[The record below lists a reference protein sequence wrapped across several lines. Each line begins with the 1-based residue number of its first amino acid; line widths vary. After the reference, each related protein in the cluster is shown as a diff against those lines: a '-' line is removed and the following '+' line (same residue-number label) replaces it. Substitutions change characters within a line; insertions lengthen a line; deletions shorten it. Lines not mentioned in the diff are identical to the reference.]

1 MGFQK
6 IVHKKIGRG
15 MGSVYNSRS
24 LSASLKSF
32 SLQSLWKTGLW
43 LLDLHWKAFITSFAL
58 LQKLSDLSESSQSIY
73 TRPNIMQRIKVL
85 ERKRAKKKGGNIC
98 WKYAGKKEEENS
110 LFFLT
115 KKVAKPYVCKEKSQT
130 RWQNML
136 EKNLPH
142 KKSWQNLTCVK
153 KRAKKGGKM
162 C

>member
-73 TRPNIMQRIKVL
+73 TRPNTMQRIKL
-85 ERKRAKKKGGNIC
+85 C
-98 WKYAGKKEEENS
+98 WKEREKSLK
-110 LFFLT
+110 LFFFLS
-115 KKVAKPYVCKEKSQT
+115 K
-130 RWQNML
+130 R
-136 EKNLPH
+136 
-142 KKSWQNLTCVK
+142 WQNLTCVACWCMGALIGNQMTCTDWQTNSVSWIYTQTH
-153 KRAKKGGKM
+153 R
-162 C
+162 